1 MSSSFGATNNVMLD
15 EVNLTRGNSEKVQ
28 ESSSLD
34 YAEKSKMT
42 LASDE
47 PDTPPN
53 ESKGQTIQAAASGIK
68 NDIKGASTSSKQNT
82 GAASLRLNRKPQM
95 LDSDTKS

>member
-15 EVNLTRGNSEKVQ
+15 EVSLIRGNSEKVQ
-28 ESSSLD
+28 DSSSLD
-34 YAEKSKMT
+34 FEEKSKLT

-53 ESKGQTIQAAASGIK
+53 ESSKG
-68 NDIKGASTSSKQNT
+68 
-82 GAASLRLNRKPQM
+82 
-95 LDSDTKS
+95 

>member
-28 ESSSLD
+28 EPSSLD

-53 ESKGQTIQAAASGIK
+53 ESKG
-68 NDIKGASTSSKQNT
+68 
-82 GAASLRLNRKPQM
+82 
-95 LDSDTKS
+95 

>member
-34 YAEKSKMT
+34 YAEKSKLT

-53 ESKGQTIQAAASGIK
+53 ESKG
-68 NDIKGASTSSKQNT
+68 
-82 GAASLRLNRKPQM
+82 
-95 LDSDTKS
+95 